1 MQENRCRPSHDGRE
15 LKLRR
20 AELRNGRPLS
30 PEEYILCENR
40 RSVNR
45 IALIK
50 HIRSTI
56 AEKDWDAYVE
66 IYGIPG
72 VFVIMPPNIPEG
84 KEREYADR
92 AAEAAEAASGALPNG
107 SDVRTL
113 SEVRGSQPFS
123 MRLEW
128 LQKQLVLAGTGG
140 MLTMLSEPAGL
151 GNGASNAQSTVW
163 ETIVRRLARRI
174 EEPMN
179 RQYDRR
185 ALSAR
190 FPGRPALAFF
200 SLRARQE
207 KDLSGA
213 VDSIARLAAAGYRVD
228 PKQVSEETGY
238 RVTLFEPSPVQAQP
252 MLHARKCPQDGGFVG
267 DDGCTHP
274 NHIRRNLQNK
284 VAKWAQNPSR
294 MDPEEARKAIETGF
308 EVTDSGGLVFTFG
321 ENLKRHLD
329 EHSEQDRSG
338 RYSRLQYAVAA
349 VNSPIREANHRN
361 FPGRIACCQVIDPK
375 HIVVLLADRS
385 GEAVTAFDIIP
396 GRKIPADFLKQ
407 IDGEKGNG
415 LSAHRGPSPGTDR
428 GIFSSGRIE
437 TSIANR
443 ESEVNPKL
451 TSQEEIENWFWEFV
465 EKKGFLKAKSTPE
478 AGGGNL
484 LMELAR
490 TVLDGSIPFEEALKR
505 AQDLLE
511 QADIDTLSSPLERQ
525 LEQAMFQAA
534 ADAAITQDQVDT
546 LKNLF
551 QDQIRITT
559 TRDPANPAQPILTA
573 AWQTQT
579 IIQSVTAA
587 KSFIATYPPVTQTAL
602 SRIPPHLAA
611 QIKDKPL
618 RIERKW
624 LKPHLKHFKLK
635 KKYPDNIPL
644 TPQELELIPLVYR
657 EADRYAPA
665 AAKSLVCE
673 LDDRLGATYRLIVS
687 TNRPDPTVKTFYK
700 LRTEAL
706 HDHPD

>member
-1 MQENRCRPSHDGRE
+1 MMNHSLLISGANRWRDGYNPLRGLTMARAVTLMEAAQRGVMADLQWLYASELGIEATDPDLMTIIERTVSGISDMDWQIITADERQRGYDPVLAQEQQAFLEESYTACDNLREAIEHLAMARFRGFSHLSPWTRADGSLEHLEPLPQWNMVRNGTRNE
-15 LKLRR
+15 WAWNPAAEQTGF
-20 AELRNGRPLS
+20 AELRSGRPLS

-40 RSVNR
+40 RPVNR

-213 VDSIARLAAAGYRVD
+213 VDSITRLSAAGYRVD

-252 MLHARKCPQDGGFVG
+252 MLHARQCQQDG
-267 DDGCTHP
+267 
-274 NHIRRNLQNK
+274 
-284 VAKWAQNPSR
+284 
-294 MDPEEARKAIETGF
+294 
-308 EVTDSGGLVFTFG
+308 
-321 ENLKRHLD
+321 
-329 EHSEQDRSG
+329 
-338 RYSRLQYAVAA
+338 
-349 VNSPIREANHRN
+349 
-361 FPGRIACCQVIDPK
+361 
-375 HIVVLLADRS
+375 LA
-385 GEAVTAFDIIP
+385 
-396 GRKIPADFLKQ
+396 
-407 IDGEKGNG
+407 
-415 LSAHRGPSPGTDR
+415 
-428 GIFSSGRIE
+428 
-437 TSIANR
+437 
-443 ESEVNPKL
+443 
-451 TSQEEIENWFWEFV
+451 
-465 EKKGFLKAKSTPE
+465 KAKAAQPKGIE
-478 AGGGNL
+478 NL

-505 AQDLLE
+505 AQSLLE
-511 QADIDTLSSPLERQ
+511 NADIETLSAPLERK

-534 ADAAITQDQVDT
+534 ADAA
-546 LKNLF
+546 
-551 QDQIRITT
+551 
-559 TRDPANPAQPILTA
+559 
-573 AWQTQT
+573 
-579 IIQSVTAA
+579 
-587 KSFIATYPPVTQTAL
+587 
-602 SRIPPHLAA
+602 
-611 QIKDKPL
+611 
-618 RIERKW
+618 EG
-624 LKPHLKHFKLK
+624 
-635 KKYPDNIPL
+635 DN
-644 TPQELELIPLVYR
+644 R
-657 EADRYAPA
+657 
-665 AAKSLVCE
+665 
-673 LDDRLGATYRLIVS
+673 
-687 TNRPDPTVKTFYK
+687 
-700 LRTEAL
+700 
-706 HDHPD
+706 